1 MCGLGSYIHVLY
13 MGRVGNEQLYE
24 VLEKMK
30 ITKKIQQQKIT
41 VNFGVLGFF
50 RCLGYYKC
58 NFPLEGKR
66 KYRHI

>member
-1 MCGLGSYIHVLY
+1 M
-13 MGRVGNEQLYE
+13 NNYE